1 MAESGY
7 VLATGDEA
15 AYRLRVVNE
24 VHGAD
29 TEAFLRRAGI
39 RPGMRIADIG
49 CGVGF
54 VSAWIAEQVGPDGE
68 LTGIDISDA
77 QVEQVRKLAAE
88 RGIRHAQFHSASAD
102 STGLPSDHFDLVFCR
117 FVLMHMERP
126 EDGIREMRRIL
137 KPSGI
142 LAVEDGDFTSP
153 WCYPPLPAFDRAFE
167 LYRALGETRGQ
178 RFLLGRELYRLVLEA
193 GFRDS
198 QVSLAQPVF
207 VRGDAKRLPEWT
219 LSECKP
225 AMLHSSLA
233 TEEEIDRLAAELRDY
248 AADES
253 TLIAMA
259 RMTQVWA
266 RK

>member
-1 MAESGY
+1 MPESRY

-15 AYRLRVVNE
+15 AYRLRIVNE

-39 RPGMRIADIG
+39 RPGLRVADIG
-49 CGVGF
+49 CGVGV
-54 VSAWIAEQVGPDGE
+54 VSAWIGEQIGAEGE
-68 LTGIDISDA
+68 LVGVDISEA
-77 QVEQVRKLAAE
+77 QVDQARRLADT
-88 RGIRHAQFHSASAD
+88 RGIRAQFYTASAD
-102 STGLPSDHFDLVFCR
+102 STTLPADHFDLVFCR

-137 KPSGI
+137 KPGGVI
-142 LAVEDGDFTSP
+142 AVEDGDFAAP
-153 WCYPPLPAFDRAFE
+153 YCYPPLAAFDRAFE
-167 LYRALGETRGQ
+167 LYRAIGEARGQ
-178 RFLLGRELYRLVLEA
+178 RFQIGRELYRLVLEA
-193 GFRDS
+193 GFREPE
-198 QVSLAQPVF
+198 VTLAQPVF

-219 LSECKP
+219 LAECAP
-225 AMLHSSLA
+225 ALIGAELS
-233 TEEEIDRLAAELRDY
+233 TQEEIDRLTAELQSY
-248 AADES
+248 AEDES